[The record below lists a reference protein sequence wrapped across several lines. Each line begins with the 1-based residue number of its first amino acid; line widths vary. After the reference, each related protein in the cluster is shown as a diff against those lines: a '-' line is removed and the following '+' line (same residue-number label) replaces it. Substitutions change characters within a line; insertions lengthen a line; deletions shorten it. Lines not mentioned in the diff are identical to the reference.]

1 MWTET
6 LGSSS
11 ITAQSLQVSMQAS
24 MELMQPWKHVIAAQ
38 HLATLIWLLLQVLT
52 NCTDLQQMSPSNWM
66 WMGEVLASDPL
77 LRESDHGGACL
88 SNSASSKH
96 RCMHGCMQCKLYLNA
111 SHTCRK
117 NGCRLQASGSSLD
130 SPLKCARTHF
140 GLSERWI
147 CSSAS
152 RPQSFFDLLKAS
164 TSGRDARTPPSYL
177 QISNVQWQDR
187 VCATIMDCSCH
198 CQISPC
204 GLPRCEVSMKCA

>member
-1 MWTET
+1 MDRNTGELKYHSPILT
-6 LGSSS
+6 GKH
-11 ITAQSLQVSMQAS
+11 AS
-24 MELMQPWKHVIAAQ
+24 KHGTD
-38 HLATLIWLLLQVLT
+38 ATLEACHCCTTPCNLIRLLLQVLT

-96 RCMHGCMQCKLYLNA
+96 RCMHGCMQCKLHLNA

-117 NGCRLQASGSSLD
+117 NGCRVQASGSSLD

-140 GLSERWI
+140 GLCERWI

-152 RPQSFFDLLKAS
+152 RSQSFFDLLKAS

-204 GLPRCEVSMKCA
+204 GLSWCEVSMKCA